1 MKYCLEFR
9 RPIPEWARDAF
20 LEAYYILPKSWDDVF
35 GPPIPKGA
43 NLAVARRRSKIGCQL
58 YLEVKRSNAEGTPI
72 DDGLFETVGKQFNV
86 SGATAKRMYYD
97 FPLQIT
103 WPKSLTDKSIP
114 KEEEALASVA
124 DEDHLVVQ
132 IDVPWKGGRPTA
144 RIIAVHDGRAHRFR
158 KYLRVWQVFIKQRL
172 LKTLEKIENAKTAI
186 SQGSTKD

>member
-1 MKYCLEFR
+1 MTTDPEKILDANARLLAAFCDNAEQKFKAGDKSQLILAMKYCLEFR

-97 FPLQIT
+97 FRCKLRGRSPSRT
-103 WPKSLTDKSIP
+103 SLFR
-114 KEEEALASVA
+114 
-124 DEDHLVVQ
+124 
-132 IDVPWKGGRPTA
+132 GR
-144 RIIAVHDGRAHRFR
+144 RRR
-158 KYLRVWQVFIKQRL
+158 WRL
-172 LKTLEKIENAKTAI
+172 LRTRTT
-186 SQGSTKD
+186 SSCRSTYPGRGAGQLQE